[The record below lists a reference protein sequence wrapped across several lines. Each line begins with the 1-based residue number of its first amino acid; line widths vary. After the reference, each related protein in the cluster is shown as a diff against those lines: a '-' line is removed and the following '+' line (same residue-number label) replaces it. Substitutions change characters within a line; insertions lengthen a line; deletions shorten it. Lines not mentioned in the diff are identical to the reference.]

1 MVQTKRRQVLLAIG
15 ALLAVSQP
23 ALAQQSAKVW
33 RVGFIAVGRDLPAG
47 ARRYLD
53 EFRKGMRE
61 LGYYEGRNVAIE
73 SRFADGQFDRLPTQ
87 AADLV
92 NRKMDVIVVA
102 GTPAL
107 DAVKRATSTIPVVTA
122 IVGDPVAGG
131 FVASLARPGGNITG
145 LSLANTDLSAKW
157 LEFARQVSSRPLI
170 GILAHREQPTA
181 RRYVGN
187 IQSVAQQQL
196 GAETIVVYVS
206 AANDIE
212 GAFGTLA
219 REGAT
224 VVIVLPSGLLEAHV
238 ERIAQLALKHR
249 MASVATT
256 LTYAEGGVLLTYGQ
270 NYHAFARK
278 AATYVDKIF
287 RGAKPSE
294 LPIEQPTI
302 MELAI
307 NLVTAG
313 QLGLTI
319 PPELL
324 SRADRVIQ

>member
-1 MVQTKRRQVLLAIG
+1 MKRRQVLLATG

-33 RVGFIAVGRDLPAG
+33 RVGYIVGGPRG
-47 ARRYLD
+47 GIFD
-53 EFRKGMRE
+53 EFLKGMRE
-61 LGYYEGRNVAIE
+61 LGYDEGRNLAIE
-73 SRFADGQFDRLPTQ
+73 SRFADGQFDRLPAQ

-92 NRKMDVIVVA
+92 NSNVDVIVVSS
-102 GTPAL
+102 TPAL
-107 DAVKRATSTIPVVTA
+107 AAVKRATSTIPIVTQ
-122 IVGDPVAGG
+122 IVGDPVKSG

-157 LEFARQVSSRPLI
+157 FELATKLSSRPPI

-181 RRYVGN
+181 RGYVEN
-187 IQSVAQQQL
+187 IESEASKLGVETTVA
-196 GAETIVVYVS
+196 YVS
-206 AANDIE
+206 AADEIE

-219 REGAT
+219 RERAT
-224 VVIVLPSGLLEAHV
+224 VVIVLPSGMFTAQID
-238 ERIAQLALKHR
+238 RIAQLALKHR

-256 LTYAEGGVLLTYGQ
+256 LTDAEAGLLLSYGQ
-270 NYHAFARK
+270 NYRAFARK

-287 RGAKPSE
+287 KGAKPSE

-302 MELAI
+302 IELAI
-307 NLVTAG
+307 NLVTAR

-324 SRADRVIQ
+324 VRADRVIE